1 MMQMSMVK
9 TVLNSVRSKI
19 SKIKINLNASR
30 ENNTKWCMRTENKI
44 KVNLSGVRTSFNLM
58 V

>member
-1 MMQMSMVK
+1 MQMSIVK
-9 TVLNSVRSKI
+9 TVLSNVRSRI
-19 SKIKINLNASR
+19 SNIKMNLNASK
-30 ENNTKWCMRTENKI
+30 ENNIKWCMRTENNI